1 MTMITEDRDDDDV
14 NKVSAGLP
22 ERRDETREDETRL
35 DQTRPDQARVEQ
47 SRLDQTIPNY
57 NLDVEWEGSKNKKSV
72 EGDTAIQN
80 KIRGRSNLK
89 MKLSFHK
96 VYNKNI
102 HKTRW
107 QAGGF
112 F

>member
-1 MTMITEDRDDDDV
+1 
-14 NKVSAGLP
+14 
-22 ERRDETREDETRL
+22 
-35 DQTRPDQARVEQ
+35 
-47 SRLDQTIPNY
+47 
-57 NLDVEWEGSKNKKSV
+57 VEWEGSKNKKSV